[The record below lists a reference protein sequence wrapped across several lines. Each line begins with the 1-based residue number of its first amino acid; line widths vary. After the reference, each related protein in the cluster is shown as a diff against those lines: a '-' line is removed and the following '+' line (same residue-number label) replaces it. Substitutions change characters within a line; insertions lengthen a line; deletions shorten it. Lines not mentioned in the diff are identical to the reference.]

1 MWFWVNSSFARTTMD
16 VCLRVPKEST
26 RSRFNSYWV
35 SGTVYWSYPIS
46 PFGIVASTFFPTTF
60 LKRAVYT
67 QTDLNRI
74 RKETIRKPFSLIN
87 GWIRVLMRKQ
97 ICGKFQVALYFL
109 TIRRLFCLDI
119 EEKCIFIQCY
129 TFKKDN
135 FSGFPI
141 RYSFK
146 AL

>member
-1 MWFWVNSSFARTTMD
+1 MWFRVNSSFARTTMN

-26 RSRFNSYWV
+26 RSRFDSYWV

-67 QTDLNRI
+67 QSDLNRI

-87 GWIRVLMRKQ
+87 GWIRALMTKQ
-97 ICGKFQVALYFL
+97 ICGKFQVALYFR

-119 EEKCIFIQCY
+119 EEECIFLQCY

-135 FSGFPI
+135 FS
-141 RYSFK
+141 
-146 AL
+146 ALSNQVQL

>member
-26 RSRFNSYWV
+26 RSRFLSYWV

-67 QTDLNRI
+67 QRDLNRI

-87 GWIRVLMRKQ
+87 GWIRALMRKQ
-97 ICGKFQVALYFL
+97 ICGKFQVALYFW

-119 EEKCIFIQCY
+119 EEKCIFIHVTHSKQT
-129 TFKKDN
+129 TFLP
-135 FSGFPI
+135 FPI

>member
-1 MWFWVNSSFARTTMD
+1 MWFRVNSSFARTTMN

-26 RSRFNSYWV
+26 RSRFDSYWV

-67 QTDLNRI
+67 QSDLNRI

-87 GWIRVLMRKQ
+87 GWIRELMRKQ
-97 ICGKFQVALYFL
+97 ICGKFQVALYFR

-119 EEKCIFIQCY
+119 EEECIFIQCY

-135 FSGFPI
+135 FS
-141 RYSFK
+141 
-146 AL
+146 ALSNKVQL